1 MKKALMKI
9 SPKTLLC
16 SAMKKFVNKLPTEE
30 LYTIKTI
37 REERKVLTFLEK

>member
-1 MKKALMKI
+1 MAGTKGSRPKAHFPL
-9 SPKTLLC
+9 
-16 SAMKKFVNKLPTEE
+16 VKLPTEE